1 MVELSVQKSSYQ
13 IDKVPYEIWTSIF
26 KHVNSRDLWIQQT
39 SSKCWHRYSRV
50 ELKKRIAM
58 NSKES
63 PTLCRIYGKFLVSLN
78 NEQWITCMY
87 FNSNDLKE
95 VPDYDSAYF
104 NFIEPSENAIGL
116 WIPRSLG
123 YIPWSDRYKNDK
135 EWLLYDVSR
144 TPKIYIE
151 FPNYSSL
158 DGCTEKYYDG
168 RMEDLPF
175 VILKDREGIF
185 KESFSG
191 INATV
196 EYQIE
201 PLDVDCGVNMDGL
214 KIKLVKF
221 KLLGLS
227 FHASNIFH

>member
-1 MVELSVQKSSYQ
+1 
-13 IDKVPYEIWTSIF
+13 
-26 KHVNSRDLWIQQT
+26 
-39 SSKCWHRYSRV
+39 
-50 ELKKRIAM
+50 
-58 NSKES
+58 
-63 PTLCRIYGKFLVSLN
+63 
-78 NEQWITCMY
+78 MY

-191 INATV
+191 IKLLWN
-196 EYQIE
+196 
-201 PLDVDCGVNMDGL
+201 
-214 KIKLVKF
+214 IKLNHLMWIVV
-221 KLLGLS
+221 L
-227 FHASNIFH
+227 IWMV